1 MKITKLVYNVAKGD
15 YEEVCFVIPDD
26 KAKEIEREKLDL
38 LIEEIL
44 KRNEIE
50 NEKNRV

>member
-1 MKITKLVYNVAKGD
+1 MKITKLVYNVAKCD

-26 KAKEIEREKLDL
+26 KAKEIEREKLYL

-44 KRNEIE
+44 KRNEK
-50 NEKNRV
+50 NERNKQ